1 MAGRQLG
8 QTSAALKLHVRS
20 HIFDHGV
27 LTLAPVASLHLEH
40 IQKLVLFAKAKA
52 PRAFPRLSFQLWQK
66 WAADHIKLT
75 PDLCWTY
82 FETFETLFEF
92 DRERLAARSR
102 LAVFDPPAEHA
113 ARLDVSVNIW
123 GFAIFLYMQRFGT
136 ISLRSALEVA
146 TDVWPANNRSHHRIH
161 AGEDDER
168 SYAERQASTD
178 SERVSFVLRS
188 ISELLQVLA
197 DSESLTG
204 DASDAR
210 VSAQGVAALAL
221 LLRCV
226 SEDGDSD
233 AILLDKAR
241 QQSEIKATGYSKI
254 AGNFL
259 LTRLASWI
267 RDRLVVDE
275 ALQQNVDAPE
285 HRPLLRPTSQT
296 AVISFVSKRTIY
308 WSAEHLSHK
317 DLVIQQCNAAFIYVL
332 SPLRHVVV
340 NECRNCT
347 IVLGPSRFVT
357 VTNCKKVDLLVPC
370 RLLTASTTRDC
381 ALRLHAETRPIL
393 LEGSQ
398 TLLLGPFGVSYDR
411 LADHMGSVGL
421 CCELN
426 LWDNPLTVIS
436 KGPHSSS
443 YVLEQPE
450 QFQPWLVP
458 FGSNGHAPLA
468 TPNDLA
474 CPLPPAFT
482 QAVEDR
488 IAFVKYFRS
497 KLQGIDDVD
506 EDLRRAFTANIESRF
521 TDWLNE
527 SGHDRQLQD
536 LLTMDHHPA
545 SGEMASQ
552 QRHGSRPGS
561 ASPGTRRHRMPA
573 QVAAVSASAGVDV

>member
-1 MAGRQLG
+1 
-8 QTSAALKLHVRS
+8 
-20 HIFDHGV
+20 
-27 LTLAPVASLHLEH
+27 
-40 IQKLVLFAKAKA
+40 
-52 PRAFPRLSFQLWQK
+52 
-66 WAADHIKLT
+66 
-75 PDLCWTY
+75 
-82 FETFETLFEF
+82 
-92 DRERLAARSR
+92 
-102 LAVFDPPAEHA
+102 
-113 ARLDVSVNIW
+113 
-123 GFAIFLYMQRFGT
+123 MQR
-136 ISLRSALEVA
+136 SVYL
-146 TDVWPANNRSHHRIH
+146 
-161 AGEDDER
+161 
-168 SYAERQASTD
+168 
-178 SERVSFVLRS
+178 
-188 ISELLQVLA
+188 
-197 DSESLTG
+197 
-204 DASDAR
+204 
-210 VSAQGVAALAL
+210 
-221 LLRCV
+221 
-226 SEDGDSD
+226 
-233 AILLDKAR
+233 
-241 QQSEIKATGYSKI
+241 
-254 AGNFL
+254 
-259 LTRLASWI
+259 
-267 RDRLVVDE
+267 RLVTAE
-275 ALQQNVDAPE
+275 ARCRQRMPQLHDCAGAVTVCYRHQLQE
-285 HRPLLRPTSQT
+285 SR
-296 AVISFVSKRTIY
+296 
-308 WSAEHLSHK
+308 
-317 DLVIQQCNAAFIYVL
+317 
-332 SPLRHVVV
+332 
-340 NECRNCT
+340 
-347 IVLGPSRFVT
+347 PSRS
-357 VTNCKKVDLLVPC
+357 LPSAH
-370 RLLTASTTRDC
+370 R
-381 ALRLHAETRPIL
+381 E
-393 LEGSQ
+393 
-398 TLLLGPFGVSYDR
+398 GPFGVSYDR